1 MNIEIFNNLKQQLD
15 KRLSRR
21 EILYLRKFYNALS
34 ILFNDKKEYIL
45 NKHCGVRPKLKP
57 TLPNFDP
64 ITGQINLKYNP
75 KFIDQDYYIT

>member
-1 MNIEIFNNLKQQLD
+1 MNIEIFNNLKQRLD

-45 NKHCGVRPKLKP
+45 NKHCVVRPKLKQ
-57 TLPNFDP
+57 N
-64 ITGQINLKYNP
+64 
-75 KFIDQDYYIT
+75 